1 MLGSPFETSYTD
13 SGLLIWKY
21 QCDDISA
28 FTEETVGSF
37 LSTFDI
43 AGMKSE
49 GTRDELIIVF
59 D

>member
-1 MLGSPFETSYTD
+1 MLGSPFETLHTD

-49 GTRDELIIVF
+49 GTRDELVIVF